1 MFKDLVLKPGA
12 DLMWEQQLWKDEVN
26 GRQVVSLCSIWAKK
40 SGNIFGQTHED
51 FQKKKENESSRRWLD
66 KAIISF

>member
-40 SGNIFGQTHED
+40 SGNIFGRTHED
-51 FQKKKENESSRRWLD
+51 MTFKRKKKT
-66 KAIISF
+66 KAVEGD